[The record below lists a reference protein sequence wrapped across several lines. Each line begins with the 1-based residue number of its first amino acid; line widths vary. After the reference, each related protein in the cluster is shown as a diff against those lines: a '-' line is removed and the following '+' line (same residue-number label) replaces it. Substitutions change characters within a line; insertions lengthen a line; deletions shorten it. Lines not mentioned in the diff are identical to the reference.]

1 MTGKLACIK
10 VFGKNY
16 SAESL
21 YDLVRDID
29 EEVYDTPDS
38 AYYSIPVDENGY
50 CKGTF
55 HVAIIWHAD
64 KDGS

>member
-16 SAESL
+16 SDESL
-21 YDLVRDID
+21 YDLERDVAEAISDDNETYMNLPRD
-29 EEVYDTPDS
+29 ED
-38 AYYSIPVDENGY
+38 GY

>member
-16 SAESL
+16 TDEDL
-21 YDLVRDID
+21 YDLGRDMEEAID
-29 EEVYDTPDS
+29 PTYNETYMNLPR
-38 AYYSIPVDENGY
+38 DEDGF